1 MSRVLD
7 ARVGAA
13 DASIREV
20 PVERGSAGRFRGCH
34 ESLKNLK

>member
-1 MSRVLD
+1 MPRVLD

-13 DASIREV
+13 NASIREV
-20 PVERGSAGRFRGCH
+20 PVERGSAGRGCH